1 MSIENYRQFSL
12 EVAEKFD
19 LFWQNNELGYDKNG
33 KLIRTNKPR
42 KRPKSEFDYRN
53 KKNKKKTWN
62 T

>member
-12 EVAEKFD
+12 DVAEKFD

-42 KRPKSEFDYRN
+42 KRPKHDFDF
-53 KKNKKKTWN
+53 TLSLIHI
-62 T
+62 